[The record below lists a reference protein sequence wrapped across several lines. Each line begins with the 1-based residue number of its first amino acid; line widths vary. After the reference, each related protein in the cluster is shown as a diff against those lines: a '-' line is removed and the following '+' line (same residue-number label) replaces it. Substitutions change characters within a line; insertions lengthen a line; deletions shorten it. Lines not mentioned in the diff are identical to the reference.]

1 MKKFLLG
8 LLSGL
13 ILSAVWYVAYVS
25 TEECVTDL
33 ECEMMYGAE

>member
-13 ILSAVWYVAYVS
+13 ILSAAWYVAYVS
-25 TEECVTDL
+25 TEECFTDM
-33 ECEMMYGAE
+33 ECEMMHGAE